1 MIGAAARPDRG
12 AFLEPNL
19 MSFSTLSPADDPR
32 SQPRRIAALYL
43 PLVAFNL
50 AAWAWAFIAFSGQT
64 LLMGTCLVAYSLGLR
79 HAVDADHIAAIDN
92 ATRKMMQAGQ
102 RPIAAGLMFSLGHS
116 TVVVAACIG
125 VALAAGAV
133 QTRVAE
139 WREIGSTIGTLVST
153 GFLFAV
159 AFVNVAILSSAV
171 RTWRR
176 VRAGAPI
183 ASIPAGAPLAGGGL
197 LARIVRPLM
206 RLVTR
211 SHHMYWLGLL
221 FGFGFDTATEIAL
234 LGISATNAV
243 QGTPIASILVM
254 PALFTA
260 GMTLV
265 DTTDSLL
272 MVRAY
277 GWALVEPVRKLRY
290 NIAITACS
298 IVVAFGVGTVEALGL
313 VGDAWHRDGPIWQA
327 VRLLNE
333 HFSTIGYLVV
343 GLFLLCWMVSLGA
356 HKRRRLRQA
365 D

>member
-1 MIGAAARPDRG
+1 
-12 AFLEPNL
+12 
-19 MSFSTLSPADDPR
+19 MSFSTLPPADDAR
-32 SQPRRIAALYL
+32 SQRGRFLALYL
-43 PLVAFNL
+43 PLIAFNV

-125 VALAAGAV
+125 VALAAGTV
-133 QTRVAE
+133 QARVAE

-159 AFVNVAILSSAV
+159 ALVNVAILSSAV
-171 RTWRR
+171 RAWRR
-176 VRAGAPI
+176 VRAGSPI
-183 ASIPAGAPLAGGGL
+183 VSIPTGAPFAGGGL
-197 LARIVRPLM
+197 LARVVQPLM

-221 FGFGFDTATEIAL
+221 FGVGFDTATEIAL
-234 LGISATNAV
+234 LGISATNAA

-277 GWALVEPVRKLRY
+277 GWALVDPMRKLRY
-290 NIAITACS
+290 NIAITTCS

-327 VRLLNE
+327 VRALNE
-333 HFSTIGYLVV
+333 HFSTIGYLIA
-343 GLFLLCWMVSLGA
+343 GLFLLCWMASVGA
-356 HKRRRLRQA
+356 HERRRLRQA